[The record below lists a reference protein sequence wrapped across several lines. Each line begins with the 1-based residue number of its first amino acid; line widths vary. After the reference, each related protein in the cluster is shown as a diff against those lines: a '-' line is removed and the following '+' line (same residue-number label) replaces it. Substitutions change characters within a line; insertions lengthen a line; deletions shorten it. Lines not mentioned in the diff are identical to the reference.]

1 MTDDETPTSA
11 AQLRAMAEEA
21 EAEAA
26 AAEALAAAAR
36 ARARA
41 ARLRR
46 QAEGI
51 QAERVRP
58 DEAGQHRG
66 DTAEIDGQPKDD
78 PAEEDTDDAVGA
90 GEENTASAFAVE
102 AAARRSWLR
111 RRLRLPG
118 LSSLAASFGVLVVL
132 LGLVATAYM
141 VRQVRDASQ
150 RRQWAAEFAAAA
162 RKGVVELTSLDFQN
176 PRQAVQ
182 RILDVST
189 GVFKNDFTKNV
200 DDFTKVVEQSQVI
213 EHGTVNATAVDL
225 DSMTKDS
232 AVVLVAST
240 AEVTNA
246 AGAKQEPRKF
256 KLIVTLMRD
265 GDQIK
270 MSKVEFVP

>member
-1 MTDDETPTSA
+1 MTDDETPTSP

-41 ARLRR
+41 VQLRR
-46 QAEGI
+46 QADGVE
-51 QAERVRP
+51 QVPA
-58 DEAGQHRG
+58 DQAGQRRA
-66 DTAEIDGQPKDD
+66 DVAEVDERSKDD
-78 PAEEDTDDAVGA
+78 PVEEDTDDAG
-90 GEENTASAFAVE
+90 
-102 AAARRSWLR
+102 RL
-111 RRLRLPG
+111 RRLRPAG
-118 LSSLAASFGVLVVL
+118 LLASFGVLVVL
-132 LGLVATAYM
+132 LALMASGYM
-141 VRQVRDASQ
+141 VWQVRNASD
-150 RRQWAAEFAAAA
+150 RHRWAAEFAAAA
-162 RKGVVELTSLDFQN
+162 RKNVVELTSLDFQN

-189 GVFKNDFTKNV
+189 GVFKDDFKKNV

-256 KLIVTLMRD
+256 KLIVTLTRD
-265 GDQIK
+265 GDRIR